1 MTFDFL
7 INSNQHCKMAWQ
19 ELNAIETINSFASE
33 EKPQLIFKHSP
44 RCGISSMVLRNFENS
59 EFYKSG
65 SDDFWL
71 LNVLESRS
79 ISNALADDL
88 NVRHE
93 SPQVLV
99 LFQGKLIH
107 HASHSGI
114 DANEIESAIRS
125 IK

>member
-1 MTFDFL
+1 
-7 INSNQHCKMAWQ
+7 MAWQ
-19 ELNAIETINSFASE
+19 EINKVETIESFVAE

-44 RCGISSMVLRNFENS
+44 RCGISSMVLRRFEGS
-59 EFYKSG
+59 ELYKTG
-65 SDDFWL
+65 SNGFWL
-71 LNVLESRS
+71 LNVLEARPLSD
-79 ISNALADDL
+79 ALANDL

-114 DANEIESAIRS
+114 DANEIEAAIRNS
-125 IK
+125 Q